1 MFNYHLG
8 KCNKH
13 ELEQEILRL
22 KKQIKELE
30 GELDVLK
37 NATLIIKDLRDTPQ
51 LSQTTM
57 EHFDNVLMNNSIKC
71 PDLIKKFPNNQ
82 ITLTKKKNK

>member
-8 KCNKH
+8 KCNKE

-22 KKQIKELE
+22 KKQVKEYQHDCSVLNKIITQGNLFRDDLEKKIKEL
-30 GELDVLK
+30 DCINNV
-37 NATLIIKDLRDTPQ
+37 PQ
-51 LSQTTM
+51 A
-57 EHFDNVLMNNSIKC
+57 
-71 PDLIKKFPNNQ
+71 PKFPNNQ